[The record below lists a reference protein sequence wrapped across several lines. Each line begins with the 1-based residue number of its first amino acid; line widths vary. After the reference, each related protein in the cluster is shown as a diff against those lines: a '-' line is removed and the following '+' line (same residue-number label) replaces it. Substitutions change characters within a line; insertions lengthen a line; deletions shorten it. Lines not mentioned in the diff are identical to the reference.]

1 MTKSEASSKLDNVTP
16 ITESLPMKTVDL
28 VVEAVVERLDI
39 KQNLFAELETLVRDD
54 TILATNTSALSIV
67 DVAEKMEHKERV
79 VGIHYFNPVHKM
91 KLVEVVKGECT
102 SEETALKQLNL

>member
-1 MTKSEASSKLDNVTP
+1 M
-16 ITESLPMKTVDL
+16 
-28 VVEAVVERLDI
+28 
-39 KQNLFAELETLVRDD
+39 
-54 TILATNTSALSIV
+54 

-102 SEETALKQLNL
+102 SEETVLKATQFVKKTGKLPVIVKDSPGFLVNRILMPYLIEAVHLANGGNDIEHTDKLLRKFGMPMDTISFD